1 MRHPLSNPAAL
12 LALVIAFTCL
22 SAYIDWGS
30 TSWLWFQRSGTAV
43 TLIGAILSYRSIV
56 RLGKRGVGGTQP
68 TALMGKSISVDDSGP
83 VQKINLFYDDPTKTM
98 LTEAARDNLAGYI
111 GACLVIVGTAIWGYG
126 DLLGI
131 IFK

>member
-1 MRHPLSNPAAL
+1 MQRLLSNSATL
-12 LALVIAFTCL
+12 LTLAIICSSI
-22 SAYIDWGS
+22 SAYADWGS
-30 TSWLWFQRSGTAV
+30 TSWLWFQRSGSAV

-56 RLGKRGVGGTQP
+56 RLGKRGVGGAQP
-68 TALMGKSISVDDSGP
+68 TALMGKGISVDDSGP
-83 VQKINLFYDDPTKTM
+83 VQKITLFYDDLTKTM